1 MSAFKSS
8 IDVEYSVYSVLDPVV
23 TKKKGKKAVSHAR
36 DATPAA
42 AQDRI
47 ARAAPGLRPPE
58 PRPISAGVLATG
70 GRGKSKG
77 DTGSK
82 AKGINL
88 AVANKRGADLASG
101 NAAPVAAPVRAP
113 APAPVP
119 RQAVALVRKPA
130 SEPALSTYGS
140 GNTSGG
146 GSQEFGA
153 AQVAAPCLPLPRRSE
168 PAPSRRP
175 IPAGRRFQLEQQ
187 KLEAAAVTGSWPVHP
202 VWNIDCRAPD
212 RELLMLEQDDTI
224 HKLKYGDGM
233 PLSPIGSANA
243 TSADGGSHDTEQRN
257 MGSSPGVRE
266 GESTAGAGDDENNKG
281 KGSNGGL
288 ISSRTPRDV
297 TPADIYA
304 PHRIRST
311 KFASGPVV
319 NGRDK
324 GLFHIAK
331 LAATKAAEPNLA
343 RKKTP
348 EKRGPSPTR
357 GNSAAAA
364 PVPAS
369 GRARHKQHVDHDNIR
384 NHVIHGN
391 DAHQGH
397 MGIHISEEDQ
407 HPDMT
412 KRPHGIHSSPWNFS
426 ELLLDVMLAE
436 ERLLPAPV
444 NRMVPMFDRKASSA
458 AGAAAGAALPN
469 GANAGKT
476 PDSAR
481 STGSAPRTAN
491 DSGSAANVTSSACT
505 GHHYKHDIIHKEKSL
520 SKIPDIANPLM
531 PSKVSARRAQ

>member
-8 IDVEYSVYSVLDPVV
+8 VDVEYSVYSVLDPVV
-23 TKKKGKKAVSHAR
+23 TKKKGKRAVSHAR
-36 DATPAA
+36 DATPTA

-88 AVANKRGADLASG
+88 AVANKRGAALASG
-101 NAAPVAAPVRAP
+101 KAAPVATPVRAPAP

-146 GSQEFGA
+146 GSQEFGV
-153 AQVAAPCLPLPRRSE
+153 AQVAAPCLPPPRRGE

-175 IPAGRRFQLEQQ
+175 IPAGRKFQLEQQ

-202 VWNIDCRAPD
+202 VWNVDCRVPD
-212 RELLMLEQDDTI
+212 REQLILEQDDTI

-243 TSADGGSHDTEQRN
+243 SNADGGSHDTEQPN
-257 MGSSPGVRE
+257 MGSSRGR
-266 GESTAGAGDDENNKG
+266 ESTAGARDDENN

-331 LAATKAAEPNLA
+331 LVAAKAAEPNLA

-364 PVPAS
+364 PVSAS

-407 HPDMT
+407 HPDVT

-444 NRMVPMFDRKASSA
+444 NRMVPMFDRKTSSA
-458 AGAAAGAALPN
+458 AGAGASLP
-469 GANAGKT
+469 NAGKT

-481 STGSAPRTAN
+481 STGSAPRTASG
-491 DSGSAANVTSSACT
+491 SGSAANVTSSACAV
-505 GHHYKHDIIHKEKSL
+505 HHYKHDIIHKEKSL